1 MTYSDINA
9 WLQTPSGQ
17 YLLAW
22 EQAQFDERVAD
33 VFGYHAL
40 QLGLAPLAALQA
52 NRMPQR
58 WLAVQQQK
66 DLAHLTTDSSL
77 LLTQFESLPFDSQ
90 SLDLIVLPHT
100 LELSADPH
108 QLLREA
114 ERVLRPEGRLLVS
127 AFNPWSLWGARQK
140 IGHWTGYQFLP
151 EVRGMISLPRLKD
164 WLKLLNF
171 ELQGGRFGCYRP
183 PCHSDKRMARSSF
196 FDRAGDRWWPILG
209 AVYILVAV
217 KRVAGMRLI
226 GPSWKQK
233 TQSVSATAPIA
244 NASIFPTHVE
254 LQRGTHE

>member
-9 WLQTPSGQ
+9 WLQTPNGR

-52 NRMPQR
+52 NRMPQC
-58 WLAVQQQK
+58 WLALQYQK
-66 DLAHLTTDSSL
+66 ELSALTRDRPL

-114 ERVLRPEGRLLVS
+114 ERVLRPEGRLLIS

-140 IGHWTGYQFLP
+140 IGHWTGYHFLP

-183 PCHSDKRMARSSF
+183 PCRSDKGLARTSF
-196 FDRAGDRWWPILG
+196 FDQAGDRWWPVLG
-209 AVYILVAV
+209 AVYTLMAV

-226 GPSWKQK
+226 GPAWKQK
-233 TQSVSATAPIA
+233 TQSVNGTAPIT
-244 NASIFPTHVE
+244 NASTLPNKLE
-254 LQRGTHE
+254 CQRGADD

>member
-1 MTYSDINA
+1 MNHSDFCS

-17 YLLAW
+17 YLLSW
-22 EQAQFDERVAD
+22 EQTQFDERVAD

-40 QLGLAPLAALQA
+40 QLGLPSLVALQA

-58 WLAVQQQK
+58 WLALQAGKGVTT
-66 DLAHLTTDSSL
+66 LTTGCSL
-77 LLTQFESLPFDSQ
+77 IFTEFESLPFDTQ

-114 ERVLRPEGRLLVS
+114 ERVLRPEGRLLIS

-171 ELQGGRFGCYRP
+171 ELQGGCFGCYRP
-183 PCHSDKRMARSSF
+183 PCRSDKGLARTSF
-196 FDRAGDRWWPILG
+196 FDPAGDRWWPVLG
-209 AVYILVAV
+209 AVYILMAV

-226 GPSWKQK
+226 GPAWKQK
-233 TQSVSATAPIA
+233 PQSVNATAPIA
-244 NASIFPTHVE
+244 NASSLPTHVE
-254 LQRGTHE
+254 LQRGTDD

>member
-1 MTYSDINA
+1 MTHSDFND

-22 EQAQFDERVAD
+22 EQAQFDERGAD

-40 QLGLAPLAALQA
+40 QLGLAPLAALQG
-52 NRMPQR
+52 NRMPHR
-58 WLAVQQQK
+58 WLALQQQK
-66 DLAHLTTDSSL
+66 ELAHFTTGRPV

-100 LELSADPH
+100 LDLSANPH

-114 ERVLRPEGRLLVS
+114 ERVLRPEGRLLIS

-140 IGHWTGYQFLP
+140 IGHWSGYQFLP

-183 PCHSDKRMARSSF
+183 PCRSEKGLARTSF

-209 AVYILVAV
+209 AVTILVAV
-217 KRVAGMRLI
+217 KRVPGMRLI
-226 GPSWKQK
+226 GPAWKQK
-233 TQSVSATAPIA
+233 KHSVNGSAPIA
-244 NASIFPTHVE
+244 NASTLPTRVE
-254 LQRGTHE
+254 LQRESDD

>member
-1 MTYSDINA
+1 MNHSDICS
-9 WLQTPSGQ
+9 WLRSPSGQ
-17 YLLAW
+17 YLLSW

-58 WLAVQQQK
+58 WLALQYPKQLA
-66 DLAHLTTDSSL
+66 DLTMDSASL
-77 LLTQFESLPFDSQ
+77 LAQFG
-90 SLDLIVLPHT
+90 
-100 LELSADPH
+100 
-108 QLLREA
+108 EA
-114 ERVLRPEGRLLVS
+114 ERVLRPEGRLLIS

-171 ELQGGRFGCYRP
+171 ELQGGCFGCYRP
-183 PCHSDKRMARSSF
+183 PCRSDKGLARTSF
-196 FDRAGDRWWPILG
+196 FDPAGDRWWPVLG
-209 AVYILVAV
+209 AVYILMAV

-226 GPSWKQK
+226 GPAWKQK
-233 TQSVSATAPIA
+233 PQSVNATAPIA
-244 NASIFPTHVE
+244 NASSLPTHVE
-254 LQRGTHE
+254 LQRGTDD